1 MAYILSSL
9 IAIATAIIIFLTK
22 YDADDSSFLTKLELA
37 EKSFK
42 VINDSYTP
50 LYNDFT
56 TINFAT
62 LYANDNLPANI
73 TAIGNNANIISSSG
87 VSYGSVEKDIKANI
101 LKAFQEENKT
111 EIDKYTTTILILP
124 NQKEIKYQLLPIVSG
139 DRSRQGLDITASSGT
154 GYKIIVDF
162 SLDKTL
168 LNKSAFTE
176 NRYKEICQN
185 ELFGDFFGNFSSIN
199 SDFNLVL
206 NGSKSDGKIACIVY
220 K

>member
-73 TAIGNNANIISSSG
+73 TAIGNNANIVSKDG

-124 NQKEIKYQLLPIVSG
+124 NQKEIKYQLLPIVAG
-139 DRSRQGLDITASSGT
+139 DKSRQGLDITASSGT

-185 ELFGDFFGNFSSIN
+185 ELFGDFFGDYTSIN
-199 SDFNLVL
+199 TSFNLIL
-206 NGSKSDGKIACIVY
+206 GGSKNDGKIACIVY